1 MPLYFRYIYV
11 IFIALLS
18 IFWLVGCVAKQDTPA
33 IVTQQVYV
41 PVPCKVPDVN
51 YTLPREPTDM
61 VPALVKI
68 ISEYKKAA
76 DVCRYDDNTTNLF

>member
-11 IFIALLS
+11 IFIALLF

-41 PVPCKVPDVN
+41 PVPCIVPDVKF
-51 YTLPREPTDM
+51 TLPDKSDDM
-61 VPALVKI
+61 IPALTKI

-76 DVCRYDDNTTNLF
+76 DVCRYDDNNTNLF